1 MLCDHTGD
9 VFIGHFSFLN
19 LIGRIA
25 FPIFAFQIVQGYIH
39 THNVKKYALRLFA
52 FACISQIPFMLF
64 LSTFYDNYYL
74 NVFFKLF
81 LGVICIYGFDKIKIN
96 LSELLFGEDKIEE
109 RWNSFKKKI
118 KGFGPAMMSE
128 ILCYTY
134 PNEYML
140 WNRTALEAF
149 SYLEIKNIPIHNYQI
164 TGKKYIELCNW
175 AKIIRD
181 EFVKKGIKDTDLL
194 FVDYFFWDELK
205 KDEITNNK
213 LIIKETEEISVITN
227 KSYHEEIV
235 ENIKNIGIMLGYNT
249 SKSGRITNSGKIP
262 DAVWEFNVG
271 NIGQLKYV
279 FEVQDNGN
287 IDSLIVSLMNAS
299 QDISVQAV
307 VAISDDRQIEKI
319 KLHCKNIEDSFNGKL
334 KFWKISDVERA
345 NEGLTTAMEIIN
357 NAINITK

>member
-1 MLCDHTGD
+1 MNKEK
-9 VFIGHFSFLN
+9 LN
-19 LIGRIA
+19 QSINKYLKDIKDNKKIEDINERNIRKEYYQSWNKEKIKNMTEEG
-25 FPIFAFQIVQGYIH
+25 FYEYISQ
-39 THNVKKYALRLFA
+39 LFA
-52 FACISQIPFMLF
+52 TGMWGNKQYFVDKLIS
-64 LSTFYDNYYL
+64 DN
-74 NVFFKLF
+74 
-81 LGVICIYGFDKIKIN
+81 GFDKIKIN